1 MLLKMVRVAGFEPCD
16 LLLTRQALYQLS
28 YIGKKWRTRKES
40 NPQPLVL
47 ETSALPVE
55 LHMLESGAPRESRTP
70 RIPLLRR
77 ARMPVPPSGLY
88 FGCVLTRPWP
98 SHACA
103 VAAPGDQPRHIP
115 PGCALRLSRWLCK
128 GTPEIRRGA
137 VISGPAISLQ
147 AAGVR
152 YRPAA
157 CSSVFKE
164 PGHRHDRSVACV
176 PNAQEKSPDPLRNP
190 GLW

>member
-1 MLLKMVRVAGFEPCD
+1 MVEADGFEPPCPCGD
-16 LLLTRQALYQLS
+16 QIYSLARSTALPHLRKNGRCSRTRTCAPRRMKTVLYQLS
-28 YIGKKWRTRKES
+28 H
-40 NPQPLVL
+40 
-47 ETSALPVE
+47 AAF
-55 LHMLESGAPRESRTP
+55 GARWESRTP

-152 YRPAA
+152 SRPAA